1 MIWLFAK
8 KVKLFDTNSLDD
20 LHAKEKTLKNA
31 GIRSNS
37 WSTQEPP
44 VLGGA
49 HMKTS
54 DWQGLKDKNKD
65 DERIVYHLEVAEADQ
80 YRAMKLLMGDAAEN
94 ENFTR

>member
-8 KVKLFDTNSLDD
+8 KVKLLDTNSLDE

-44 VLGGA
+44 VLGGEFLVHTGTA
-49 HMKTS
+49 CPGRS
-54 DWQGLKDKNKD
+54 AYENQRLAGL
-65 DERIVYHLEVAEADQ
+65 E
-80 YRAMKLLMGDAAEN
+80 G
-94 ENFTR
+94 